1 MIIRQWCR
9 TMILQSQGKYFF
21 LRITDMVSRMANRF
35 YVGTFKVA
43 QAIMLNLKKINYATK
58 NFKRRLGRLRQSTN

>member
-43 QAIMLNLKKINYATK
+43 QALKKINYATK

>member
-21 LRITDMVSRMANRF
+21 LRITDMVSRDKLEMEEIEDFFHA
-35 YVGTFKVA
+35 
-43 QAIMLNLKKINYATK
+43 K
-58 NFKRRLGRLRQSTN
+58 NHGK